1 MVAIAWKTLFS
12 EKESKYFAGFRKTI
26 TGIYYVLMKSLY
38 LYFTISTIVPVHYS
52 EEKKFKSVAYIQNHH
67 ILLSSLNVK

>member
-1 MVAIAWKTLFS
+1 
-12 EKESKYFAGFRKTI
+12 
-26 TGIYYVLMKSLY
+26 MKSLY
-38 LYFTISTIVPVHYS
+38 LYFTIATIVPVHYS